1 MQSTG
6 CRPDI
11 LSKRSDIVY
20 LPWGMPG
27 ICGTKGDNKLS
38 KGKFLNIIFL
48 IVEVIAF
55 IRLTIEVFGD
65 MNPDVLTISA
75 VVFGIGL
82 AGNCIFTIVGAIREM
97 KKK

>member
-1 MQSTG
+1 
-6 CRPDI
+6 
-11 LSKRSDIVY
+11 
-20 LPWGMPG
+20 MPG